1 MIMLSVCPTS
11 LMVDT
16 TFKLNSVTLSDRVLA
31 IGEDAL

>member
-11 LMVDT
+11 LMVNT
-16 TFKLNSVTLSDRVLA
+16 TFNSVTLSDRVLA